1 MIRKR
6 EKIQVSNIVN
16 DREGITTDPTSN
28 NEIYWNT
35 MNDSAAMNLMTQ
47 INQARFLKHTKQ

>member
-16 DREGITTDPTSN
+16 DREGIRTDPTSN
-28 NEIYWNT
+28 KEIYWNT
-35 MNDSAAMNLMTQ
+35 MNDSAAMNLMT
-47 INQARFLKHTKQ
+47 